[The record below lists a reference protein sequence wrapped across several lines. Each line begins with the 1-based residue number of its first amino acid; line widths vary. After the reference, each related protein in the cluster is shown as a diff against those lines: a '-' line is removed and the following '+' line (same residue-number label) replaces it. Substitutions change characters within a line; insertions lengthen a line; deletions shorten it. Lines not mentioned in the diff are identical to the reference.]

1 MMLDHLP
8 DDGREWRSV
17 SKLIDGEPFFS
28 MLGLSILTGW
38 SEAALSE
45 YCGEHDTVPAHAMKA
60 GKRRASEA
68 AAAVGSRDLDAC
80 LPYLAAGMGYELA
93 NLSAFEIL
101 AAPKAV
107 VA

>member
-1 MMLDHLP
+1 MLDRLP

-17 SKLIDGEPFFS
+17 SKLHDGEPVFS

-38 SEAALSE
+38 SESDLDAYAK
-45 YCGEHDTVPAHAMKA
+45 EHGTVPGHAMKS

-68 AAAVGSRDLDAC
+68 AAATGSRDLDAC

-93 NLSAFEIL
+93 NPSAFEIL